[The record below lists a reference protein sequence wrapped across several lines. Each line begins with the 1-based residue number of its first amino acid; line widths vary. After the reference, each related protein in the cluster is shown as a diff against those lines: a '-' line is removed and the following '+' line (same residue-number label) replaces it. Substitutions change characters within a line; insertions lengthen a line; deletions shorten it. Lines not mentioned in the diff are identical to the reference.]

1 VTSTPY
7 PAKTHRPSSDF
18 SIEKNFLW
26 NNKDGDAKRLI
37 RKIESFP
44 MASSEIGAEHSP
56 PARGMSSQSFDIL
69 IVGAGIAG
77 ASVAARLA
85 RTHRIA
91 ILEREEYPGY
101 HSTGRS
107 AALFS
112 EIYGNGVVR
121 ALSRASRDFFYN
133 PPDGFTQHPL
143 VKPRG
148 SLYIARQEQIPHL
161 EDFAHNTDLAG
172 SIRRMSREEALRTC
186 PALRP
191 DYVAAAVF
199 EDDAADVDVNAL
211 HQGYLRQFKNA
222 GGALF
227 VNADV
232 QALAHRDGEWTAQT
246 RDGAFSAPII
256 VNAAGAWADAVAEKA
271 SAMPLKIQPR
281 RRTALLA
288 ELPPGVQANTW
299 PMVIDIDESFYL
311 KPDAGLL
318 LISPAD
324 ETPVP
329 PCDVQPE
336 EIDIAIAVDRVEQA
350 TTLNIARIRRRWAG
364 LRSFAPD
371 RSPVIGFDGALPGFF
386 WLAGQGGYGIQTA
399 PAASRL
405 AASLLRGDAR
415 PEFDPALIEQLSPN
429 RFTARSGA

>member
-1 VTSTPY
+1 MST
-7 PAKTHRPSSDF
+7 
-18 SIEKNFLW
+18 
-26 NNKDGDAKRLI
+26 
-37 RKIESFP
+37 
-44 MASSEIGAEHSP
+44 
-56 PARGMSSQSFDIL
+56 QSFDIL
-69 IVGAGIAG
+69 IIGAGIAG
-77 ASVAARLA
+77 ASAAADLA
-85 RTHRIA
+85 RTHRVA

-133 PPDGFTQHPL
+133 PPDGFAQHPL

-161 EDFAHNTDLAG
+161 EDFARNADLAG
-172 SIRRMSREEALRTC
+172 SIRRLSREEALRAC
-186 PALRP
+186 PVLRP

-199 EDDAADVDVNAL
+199 EDDAADVDVNEL
-211 HQGYLRQFKNA
+211 HQGYLRLFKGA

-227 VNADV
+227 ANADV
-232 QALAHRDGEWTAQT
+232 QTLVHRGGQWIAQT
-246 RDGAFSAPII
+246 RAGEFSAPVV
-256 VNAAGAWADAVAEKA
+256 VNAAGAWADAVAQKA
-271 SAMPLKIQPR
+271 GAMPLKIQPR

-288 ELPPGVQANTW
+288 ELPAGISAEAW
-299 PMVIDIDESFYL
+299 PMVIDIDENFYL

-336 EIDIAIAVDRVEQA
+336 EFDVAVAVDRVEQA
-350 TTLNIARIRRRWAG
+350 TTLAVTRIRRRWAG

-399 PAASRL
+399 PAASHL
-405 AASLLRGDAR
+405 AASLLRGETA
-415 PEFDPALIEQLSPN
+415 FDPALIAQLSPT
-429 RFTARSGA
+429 RFAVRPAARSRA

>member
-1 VTSTPY
+1 
-7 PAKTHRPSSDF
+7 
-18 SIEKNFLW
+18 
-26 NNKDGDAKRLI
+26 
-37 RKIESFP
+37 

-246 RDGAFSAPII
+246 RDGVFSAPII

-271 SAMPLKIQPR
+271 RAMPLKIQPR

>member
-1 VTSTPY
+1 MNTS
-7 PAKTHRPSSDF
+7 
-18 SIEKNFLW
+18 
-26 NNKDGDAKRLI
+26 
-37 RKIESFP
+37 
-44 MASSEIGAEHSP
+44 
-56 PARGMSSQSFDIL
+56 SFDIL
-69 IVGAGIAG
+69 IIGAGIAG
-77 ASVAARLA
+77 ASVAAELA
-85 RTHRIA
+85 RTHRVA
-91 ILEREEYPGY
+91 ILEREDHPGY

-133 PPDGFTQHPL
+133 PPAGFAQHPL

-148 SLYIARQEQIPHL
+148 SLYIARQEQILQL
-161 EDFAHNTDLAG
+161 EEFTRNADLAG
-172 SIRRMSREEALRTC
+172 SIRRLSREEALRAC
-186 PALRP
+186 PVLRP
-191 DYVAAAVF
+191 EYVAAAVF
-199 EDDAADVDVNAL
+199 EDDAADVDVNEL
-211 HQGYLRQFKNA
+211 HQGYLRQFKAA
-222 GGALF
+222 GGTLL

-232 QALAHRDGEWTAQT
+232 QSLFNRDGKWIAQT
-246 RDGAFSAPII
+246 GAGEFSAPIV
-256 VNAAGAWADAVAEKA
+256 VNAAGAWADTVAGKA
-271 SAMPLKIQPR
+271 GATPLKIKPR

-288 ELPPGVQANTW
+288 ELPGGISADAW

-324 ETPVP
+324 ETLVP

-336 EIDIAIAVDRVEQA
+336 EFDVAVAVDRVEQA
-350 TTLNIARIRRRWAG
+350 TTLAITRIRRRWAG

-399 PAASRL
+399 PAAARL
-405 AASLLRGDAR
+405 AASLLRGDAKS
-415 PEFDPALIEQLSPN
+415 EFDAALIAQLSPN
-429 RFTARSGA
+429 RFAARPAARSRA